1 VLLQHLAKRW
11 FLVLTL
17 LGVWFA
23 VQLPGPARALFD
35 RVETPVAAGTALF
48 LMSSSLSS
56 RRLFDSIRR
65 PLPVALAVGVTW
77 GLAPLLGWVAAPAL
91 LPEKFQAGLI
101 IVCCVPCTLASA
113 VIWTRMGGGNEA
125 AALLVTMLTNVFV
138 FVGTAGWLIFL
149 TGRDAAFD
157 AESLILRLLAVVVAP
172 IAAGQLLRAVRPLGW
187 WIDERISLV
196 KTVGQLMVLLII
208 VKSAV
213 DANARLAAG
222 GEASW
227 DVLQLAWCA
236 AVCVGVHVAL
246 ALVGFA
252 GALTLVRR
260 EDAVAVGIA
269 GSQKTL
275 PVAAYLV
282 DSYFQEPQFALAI
295 VPVLFYHVGQLIV
308 DTYLAEY
315 VFLRGRGG
323 AGGE

>member
-1 VLLQHLAKRW
+1 MLLDYLAKRW

-23 VQLPGPARALFD
+23 VQLPGASEPLFE
-35 RVETPVAAGTALF
+35 RVETPLVAGVTLF
-48 LMSSSLSS
+48 LMSTSLSS
-56 RRLFDSIRR
+56 RRLFDSMRR

-77 GLAPLLGWVAAPAL
+77 IFAPLLGYIAAPAL

-125 AALLVTMLTNVFV
+125 AALLVTLLTNVFV
-138 FVGTAGWLIFL
+138 FVGTAGWLILL
-149 TGRDAAFD
+149 TGRDVAFD
-157 AESLILRLLAVVVAP
+157 ARSLVVRLLVVVVAP
-172 IAAGQLLRAVRPLGW
+172 IAAGQLLRTVRPVGW

-196 KTVGQLMVLLII
+196 KTASQFMVLVII

-213 DANARLAAG
+213 DANARLAADG
-222 GEASW
+222 AASW
-227 DVLQLAWCA
+227 DVLELAWCG

-252 GALTLVRR
+252 GAKTLVSR

-275 PVAAYLV
+275 PVAAFLV
-282 DSYFQEPQFALAI
+282 DSYFHEPQFALAI

-308 DTYLAEY
+308 DTYIAEY
-315 VFLRGRGG
+315 VFLRGRFEARGT
-323 AGGE
+323 